1 MSSQHID
8 LNIYIFRRKF
18 LYQQIYQQFFPLER
32 RRVLFS
38 CRAGM
43 GEARPPHVSYKY
55 RWNPTNVSLITGTPP
70 KVAAASC
77 VEPYFSAISAPS
89 LS

>member
-1 MSSQHID
+1 MTLKLYHLSWFV
-8 LNIYIFRRKF
+8 NYI
-18 LYQQIYQQFFPLER
+18 IAQFFPLER
-32 RRVLFS
+32 CRVLFS